1 MANLDF
7 DNLQSKRNYSRYT
20 AYSRSKLAQVLH
32 ANKLQRRL
40 EGSGVTI
47 CALHPGVVNTS
58 LWRDLPGPLKYI
70 AFGLGSVFFKTPV
83 QGAETTI
90 WAATAD
96 ELEGVGG
103 KYYSDCREIPS
114 SAQSRDI
121 EAQDKLWRA
130 SLELVGLPA
139 EEDETEAEKKEEDT
153 TH

>member
-1 MANLDF
+1 
-7 DNLQSKRNYSRYT
+7 
-20 AYSRSKLAQVLH
+20 
-32 ANKLQRRL
+32 
-40 EGSGVTI
+40 VTI

-70 AFGLGSVFFKTPV
+70 AYGLGSVFFKTPV
-83 QGAETTI
+83 QGAGTPLASVFQRNAWWLTTRVTETTI

-114 SAQSRDI
+114 SAQVLYLACVVSSRWANTLRAPSLRPQSRDI

-139 EEDETEAEKKEEDT
+139 EDETEAEKKEEDT